1 MLGKENRWNTIFSFR
16 FARFFSHFLPP
27 SSFRSLYLSLS
38 FLLHFLFPLCICIP
52 FYSLHLFFFFN
63 ENLEQPMT
71 KQKSQKASGYLKKKS
86 VFSESLMLV
95 TKDFHCVVTRVLYI
109 TIKINVMFTG
119 KNSHL
124 LCNTNYTRFILS
136 KIRS

>member
-1 MLGKENRWNTIFSFR
+1 MKYNIFFSFR
-16 FARFFSHFLPP
+16 TFLFSLPP
-27 SSFRSLYLSLS
+27 ALFRSLYLSLS
-38 FLLHFLFPLCICIP
+38 LLLHFLFPLCIYIP